1 MFREGLRSVL
11 ASEPSFH
18 VVGQATTGHDALS
31 LVRVKKPDLL
41 LLDFEIPD
49 PAALVVLRQIDE
61 EGIDVRTVLLAKTV
75 PEPEMVEALEL
86 SAKGAL
92 DDTAPAPLVLKC
104 IRTVM
109 KGQYWVGRES
119 VSSLIDGLK
128 RARVERQTPRRPKFG
143 LTDRQT
149 EIVAAIVEGLNNPEI
164 ANKLGIS
171 QDTVKQHLTAVFDKC
186 GVSTRLEL
194 AMFARDHELVSKK

>member
-11 ASEPSFH
+11 ASVPSFH

-31 LVRVKKPDLL
+31 LVRAKKPDLL
-41 LLDFEIPD
+41 LIDFELPEP
-49 PAALVVLRQIDE
+49 PALTVLRQIEE
-61 EGIDVRTVLLAKTV
+61 EGIDVRSILVGKTI
-75 PEPEMVEALEL
+75 PEPQMIEALEL
-86 SAKGAL
+86 GAKGAI
-92 DDTAPAPLVLKC
+92 DDTAPANLVLKC
-104 IRTVM
+104 MRTVM

-128 RARVERQTPRRPKFG
+128 RARIDRQNHRPKFG
-143 LTDRQT
+143 LTERQT

-164 ANKLGIS
+164 AKQLGIS

-194 AMFARDHELVSKK
+194 ALFARDHELVSKK